1 MRVFVLLWVDPL
13 SLTFCGLFYLPDFT
27 AAQGITQQMLT
38 TGVASQAAYN
48 LAAQQN
54 LQSQFQAQQM
64 AAATMQV
71 LQLHEESK
79 LTIKRRIAF

>member
-1 MRVFVLLWVDPL
+1 MFLVCVLYKIFF
-13 SLTFCGLFYLPDFT
+13 SDFT
-27 AAQGITQQMLT
+27 AAGGIAQQMLT
-38 TGVASQAAYN
+38 QGVASQAAYN

-71 LQLHEESK
+71 CK
-79 LTIKRRIAF
+79 L